1 MMMSYGSQGRFLS
14 EEYHEFRAE
23 ATFDTYTVDL
33 EFGDIDIERYDLD
46 TVQPRIGNKASSY
59 ITETRVESEGGAMA
73 DVDIRTFDD
82 IRD

>member
-1 MMMSYGSQGRFLS
+1 MMFSYGERGRFLS
-14 EEYHEFRAE
+14 EEYHAFRAE
-23 ATFDTYTVDL
+23 ATFDTYDIDL
-33 EFGDIDIERYDLD
+33 EFGEIDRQRYDLD

>member
-1 MMMSYGSQGRFLS
+1 MMFTYGDRGKVLS
-14 EEYHEFRAE
+14 DEYHDFRAE
-23 ATFDTYTVDL
+23 ATFDTYDIDL

-46 TVQPRIGNKASSY
+46 TVQPRIGNKESSY